1 LRINWHPGRIGAVTH
16 RWPLGGPDA
25 EAGEGKDLV
34 KAKWLNVLFI
44 AVPLTGAAWYLNRQG
59 PYAGQLTLV
68 IFGLALLAVI
78 PLAGVFGRLTD
89 TLGRYLGDR
98 LGGLLSASFGNVPE
112 LAIGIALLIHAHLH
126 MTQALTVDSDLKV
139 IRGLLLG
146 SVINNLLFVLGSAVF
161 FAALRNGRMTFSAEG
176 AGGYASMLAL
186 AVVGLALPT
195 IAVSLAGV
203 SGEELQVSG
212 VNVSV
217 PFGIILILSYIAY
230 IAATEFHIGTRPRRG
245 AARGEAGEAGEV
257 EEAAMRPAITTD
269 GAVVLADA
277 PAPETAREQ
286 AAQAASADVDVI
298 AREKR
303 RELRRQSPYAVP
315 VALAGLAAASIATV
329 LIAVVL
335 VSVTDNVIVNTNLTP
350 LSVGLVLFPIV
361 CNLGEQAGAITNA
374 WRNRMEGTMAVA
386 AGSSVQVALF
396 VTPVLALVSVPL
408 AAGNLALM
416 LPIIFPA
423 LELVVLGLVCF
434 VYALVSLDG
443 ETTWLEGLQLLA
455 FYAMVVAVAFVLPGR

>member
-1 LRINWHPGRIGAVTH
+1 M
-16 RWPLGGPDA
+16 
-25 EAGEGKDLV
+25 

-68 IFGLALLAVI
+68 IFGVALLAVI
-78 PLAGVFGRLTD
+78 PLASVFGRLTD
-89 TLGRYLGDR
+89 TLGKYLGDR

-112 LAIGIALLIHAHLH
+112 LAIGVALLIHAHVH
-126 MTQALTVDSDLKV
+126 MTQALTVESDLKV

-146 SVINNLLFVLGSAVF
+146 SVINNLLFVLGSAVLL
-161 FAALRNGRMTFSAEG
+161 AALRNGRMTFSAEG

-203 SGEELQVSG
+203 SGEELQVSA
-212 VNVSV
+212 VSVSV

-230 IAATEFHIGTRPRRG
+230 IAATEFHLGMRPKRG
-245 AARGEAGEAGEV
+245 AARGEAGEADEGGDA
-257 EEAAMRPAITTD
+257 EEAAARPAITTD

-277 PAPETAREQ
+277 PAPETARERA
-286 AAQAASADVDVI
+286 AAQAESANADAI
-298 AREKR
+298 AREKL
-303 RELRRQSPYAVP
+303 RELRRQNPYAVP
-315 VALAGLAAASIATV
+315 VALAGLAAASVATV

-335 VSVTDNVIVNTNLTP
+335 VSVTDNVIVNTNLTS